1 MERARQLTVCSPN
14 KPGMLARICR
24 CLADAQVNILAISV
38 VESTEVGLIRMIT
51 SDAKAATTALEALG
65 ISVATTPVRLIELP
79 NKVGALAEMAE
90 RLAKRKVNIN
100 FVYGSAMRGARKSVI
115 VVEAR
120 SGS

>member
-1 MERARQLTVCSPN
+1 MERARQLTVCLPN

-24 CLADAQVNILAISV
+24 CLADAKVNILAISV

-51 SDAKAATTALEALG
+51 SDAKAGATALEAAG
-65 ISVATTPVRLIELP
+65 IPVATTPVRLVELP
-79 NKVGALAEMAE
+79 NKVGALAEMTE

-100 FVYGSAMRGARKSVI
+100 FVYGSAMPGARKSFI

>member
-1 MERARQLTVCSPN
+1 MVRARQLTVCLPN
-14 KPGMLARICR
+14 KPGMLAEICR
-24 CLADAQVNILAISV
+24 CLADAKVNILAISV
-38 VESTEVGLIRMIT
+38 VESTEVGLICMIT
-51 SDAKAATTALEALG
+51 SDAKAGVTALEAAG

-100 FVYGSAMRGARKSVI
+100 FVYGSAMPGARKSVI